1 MLCFFLGGW
10 VYIPCFLFQTNE
22 YLHQTMTEGTEN
34 VFECAICTEDLTDP
48 RILRCSPTFCRKCL
62 QQLVDKSSSRNSLE
76 CPLCREKYILPA
88 NGVNGIQKNFYLAGQ
103 NRPKRASFSLCKYH
117 IEEDLRFYCYKCKCA
132 ICRDCKVLSH
142 YGHKIDLVSNLA
154 AEYRL
159 KVDKLIKETDDLL
172 EYLLK
177 NLCVK
182 IGNGFERSSR
192 TIDIINHIASN
203 CISEISILQ
212 ERLASELFLNN
223 KHSGLGQAS
232 QELTKTMDRLENKKQ
247 NLLASRDL
255 RKVDVIFKAFDD
267 LEKEKTRSSHYST
280 YSTARLADDKD
291 CFAEKEALLMFENFL
306 QTIQSEVK
314 SCNVRR

>member
-1 MLCFFLGGW
+1 MGIHTLFS
-10 VYIPCFLFQTNE
+10 FQTNE

-34 VFECAICTEDLTDP
+34 VFECAICTEDFTDP
-48 RILRCSPTFCRKCL
+48 RILRCFHTFCRKCL

-76 CPLCREKYILPA
+76 CPLCREEYILSA
-88 NGVNGIQKNFYLAGQ
+88 NGVNGIQKNFNLASQ
-103 NRPKRASFSLCKYH
+103 TRPKRASFSLCKYH

-142 YGHKIDLVSNLA
+142 NGHQIDLVSNLA
-154 AEYRL
+154 AECRL
-159 KVDKLIKETDDLL
+159 KVDKLIKETDDLF

-177 NLCVK
+177 TLFVK

-212 ERLASELFLNN
+212 ERLASEFVLNIN
-223 KHSGLGQAS
+223 HSGLEQAS
-232 QELTKTMDRLENKKQ
+232 KELKQRMDQLENKKQ
-247 NLLASRDL
+247 ILLASRDS
-255 RKVDVIFKAFDD
+255 RKVDIIIKAFDD
-267 LEKEKTRSSHYST
+267 LKKEKTRSSHYST

-291 CFAEKEALLMFENFL
+291 CFAEKEALLMFENVL

-314 SCNVRR
+314 SCHVRR